1 MPQSTKHKK
10 LMIILV
16 LIVVLPLL
24 MLGWQGW
31 KIDQDNKQLNSARFN
46 SLVSARLNQV
56 DTVIQSYFEE
66 MQIKWGLQIQQ
77 WNLGNDQIRKRIDDN
92 GNIRQIFVIDAQN
105 KRQFPPRNAAVTQSE
120 QTFVDRL
127 ELIWRDP
134 QMLITNRSNQIELGD
149 STSPQIAALT
159 KKNSRTIS
167 PSASSYNTSSLPSL
181 SPSLSSSSNVSS
193 DAIAQA
199 ENEAGV
205 QMNEQAEMA
214 PLAKSAPSKIVE
226 RSKSRT
232 AALKNSNKANRQGWY
247 MWHWGSDSNL
257 IFWQQKDNG
266 IIVGVEMEPVRVKAD
281 LISRL
286 PDTVPGDESSDF
298 RLRLLDTAGQ
308 VVYQWGNYEL
318 STSKD
323 VPQQRRP
330 LSYPLSSWALEYH
343 GEPFNQS
350 SLSRYTLLL
359 TFLGFAFLISALA
372 WFLYREQ
379 TREMRLAEQRVQFV
393 SQVSHELKTPLTN
406 IRMYAEL
413 LEEQIEDEEQPK
425 RYVQVITDESKRLS
439 RLISNVLNFSR
450 APRIHKREIYP
461 DDVIQQSIEHFAP
474 SLEAK
479 QISLELALK
488 ADQEIT
494 SDPDILEQILNNL
507 LSNVEKYAASGKRL
521 TIKSEIK
528 NGQYHLSVRDY
539 GDGISKSE
547 RKHIF
552 KPFYR
557 INDKITEGVSGTGI
571 GLTIARQQA
580 QHLGGSLEYIEVSQG
595 ACFELRIPT
604 K

>member
-1 MPQSTKHKK
+1 MLQSAKNKK
-10 LMIILV
+10 LIIILV

-24 MLGWQGW
+24 LLAWQGW
-31 KIDQDNKQLNSARFN
+31 KINQDNKQLNSARFD
-46 SLVSARLNQV
+46 SLVSARLSQV

-77 WNLGNDQIRKRIDDN
+77 WSLSNNEIRKRIDDN

-105 KRQFPPRNAAVTQSE
+105 KRQFPPRNEAVTQSE

-134 QMLITNRSNQIELGD
+134 QMLITNQSNQIELGQ
-149 STSPQIAALT
+149 QIAANT
-159 KKNSRTIS
+159 KIS
-167 PSASSYNTSSLPSL
+167 PRSAAP
-181 SPSLSSSSNVSS
+181 SSSSNFSSASTMMSS
-193 DAIAQA
+193 DAIVQVDGEVKDQENIQAIEQIAFQA
-199 ENEAGV
+199 EV
-205 QMNEQAEMA
+205 A
-214 PLAKSAPSKIVE
+214 PVAKSAPNKPSKIP
-226 RSKSRT
+226 KSR
-232 AALKNSNKANRQGWY
+232 ADAPKSSNKANRQGWY
-247 MWHWGSDSNL
+247 MWHWGSHSNL
-257 IFWQQKDNG
+257 MFWQQKNDG
-266 IIVGVEMEPVRVKAD
+266 TIVGVEMEPVRVKAD

-286 PDTVPGDESSDF
+286 PDTVPGDASSDF

-308 VVYQWGNYEL
+308 VVYQWGNYQL

-323 VPQQRRP
+323 IPQQKRP

-350 SLSRYTLLL
+350 ALSRYTLLL

-413 LEEQIEDEEQPK
+413 LEDKLEDQLGDEEQQPK
-425 RYVQVITDESKRLS
+425 RYVQIITDESKRLS

-450 APRIHKREIYP
+450 APRIHKREIFP
-461 DDVIQQSIEHFAP
+461 DDVVTQSIEHFAP
-474 SLEAK
+474 SLKAK
-479 QISLELALK
+479 QIILEIDLNS
-488 ADQEIT
+488 DEEIT
-494 SDPDILEQILNNL
+494 SDPDILEQVLNNL

-521 TIKSEIK
+521 DIKSEIK
-528 NGQYHLSVRDY
+528 NEQYHLSVRDY

-557 INDKITEGVSGTGI
+557 INDRLTEGVSGTGI

-580 QHLGGSLEYIEVSQG
+580 QHLGGSLKYIEVSPG